1 MRYGIVTI
9 LALLAMAPLT
19 AQVTVQPLQPTR
31 LAIFKNGTCFVK
43 REATVTVDGQV
54 FYIPAPNNVLLGTYW
69 LMTGREA
76 GLQSVAIKK
85 DTLKVEKSA
94 TDKVGYLRSNIGKE
108 ITLLRYTNG
117 IEMARVSGK
126 LLAFDGDAMVLQ
138 LTDGKTWVGDKDYF
152 NELLLGSNAIGKY
165 EGQKVSDV
173 AKVTVQKPVPSTAAA
188 TLSLER
194 GLQWH
199 PAYLMRIINDK
210 EAKLDMKA
218 TIINGSNAFTNT
230 AVDIIIGNPEL
241 FFGQQLDPACSNYIG
256 SSLLSG
262 GRMDNVRVTNMSTQA
277 ISNNMADNE
286 ESDEDDPTDLP
297 DDTKGGEKMEDLYYY
312 QLGNLTLEPD
322 TRLLVP
328 VLSATIGYEDIYT
341 ADLGINSPELSRSN
355 PLDVFHGY
363 RISNNTAA
371 PFTTGSVWVLN
382 QKEQPLAQAQLKYTP
397 TKASTEITLS
407 KALDVSIKNE
417 ELETKREANARA
429 LGYGNNYDRV
439 SYSGKLLV
447 SNLQQKKIT
456 LRIKKYVSGT
466 LLKSSLPGNVKK
478 LKEEDSI
485 NATTLL
491 EWELVL
497 EPGAKKEISYDYQT
511 FKAAR

>member
-1 MRYGIVTI
+1 
-9 LALLAMAPLT
+9 
-19 AQVTVQPLQPTR
+19 
-31 LAIFKNGTCFVK
+31 
-43 REATVTVDGQV
+43 
-54 FYIPAPNNVLLGTYW
+54 
-69 LMTGREA
+69 
-76 GLQSVAIKK
+76 
-85 DTLKVEKSA
+85 
-94 TDKVGYLRSNIGKE
+94 
-108 ITLLRYTNG
+108 
-117 IEMARVSGK
+117 
-126 LLAFDGDAMVLQ
+126 
-138 LTDGKTWVGDKDYF
+138 
-152 NELLLGSNAIGKY
+152 
-165 EGQKVSDV
+165 
-173 AKVTVQKPVPSTAAA
+173 
-188 TLSLER
+188 
-194 GLQWH
+194 
-199 PAYLMRIINDK
+199 
-210 EAKLDMKA
+210 
-218 TIINGSNAFTNT
+218 
-230 AVDIIIGNPEL
+230 
-241 FFGQQLDPACSNYIG
+241 
-256 SSLLSG
+256 
-262 GRMDNVRVTNMSTQA
+262 MDNVRVMNMQTQA

-407 KALDVSIKNE
+407 KALDVTIKNE

>member
-1 MRYGIVTI
+1 MRIHTLLP
-9 LALLAMAPLT
+9 LALLATTPLA
-19 AQVTVQPLQPTR
+19 AQVRVQPLQPTR

-43 REATVTVDGQV
+43 REATVTVEGQV
-54 FYIPAPNNVLLGTYW
+54 FYIPAPSNVLLGTYW

-76 GLQSVAIKK
+76 GLQSVAIKR
-85 DTLKVEKSA
+85 DTLKVEKPA
-94 TDKVGYLRSNIGKE
+94 TDKAGYLRGNIGKD
-108 ITLLRYTNG
+108 ITLLRHTNG
-117 IEMARVSGK
+117 IEMAKVSGK

-138 LTDGKTWVGDKDYF
+138 LADGKTWVGDKDHF
-152 NELLLGSNAIGKY
+152 NELLLGSNANGQY
-165 EGQKVSDV
+165 QGQKLSDV
-173 AKVTVQKPVPSTAAA
+173 AKVTVQKPVASTTAA

-194 GLQWH
+194 GLQWY
-199 PAYLMRIINDK
+199 PSYLLRIINDK

-218 TIINGSNAFTNT
+218 TIINGSNTFTNT

-241 FFGQQLDPACSNYIG
+241 FFGQQLDPACGVYMSAT
-256 SSLLSG
+256 LLSG
-262 GRMDNVRVTNMSTQA
+262 GTQQVTNMRTQA
-277 ISNNMADNE
+277 ISNNMAENE
-286 ESDEDDPTDLP
+286 ESDADGDTDLP

-322 TRLLVP
+322 TRLVVP
-328 VLSATIGYEDIYT
+328 VLSATIAYEDIYT

-363 RISNNTAA
+363 RINNNTAA

-397 TKASTEITLS
+397 IKSSTEITLS

-447 SNLQQKKIT
+447 VNQQQKKIT
-456 LRIKKYVSGT
+456 LRIKKYVLGS

-478 LKEEDSI
+478 LKEDDSI
-485 NATTLL
+485 NTTTLL

-497 EPGAKKEISYDYQT
+497 EPGAKKEISYDYQA